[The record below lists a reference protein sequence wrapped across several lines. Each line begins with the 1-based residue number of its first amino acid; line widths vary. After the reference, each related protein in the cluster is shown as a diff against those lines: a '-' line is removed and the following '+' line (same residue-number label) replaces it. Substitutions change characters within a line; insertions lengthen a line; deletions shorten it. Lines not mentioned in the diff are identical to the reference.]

1 MPARRDLD
9 SWNTYSDQAPS
20 WLGTDFTK
28 PAHLLFL
35 LSSISFLGD
44 PRQLTKSIYHS
55 WHNDIYNEIYLCIRD
70 YTIPYRV
77 DLT

>member
-44 PRQLTKSIYHS
+44 PRLSFAHHGYSNEFFITEDWYEVACPHPKPTK
-55 WHNDIYNEIYLCIRD
+55 
-70 YTIPYRV
+70 
-77 DLT
+77 